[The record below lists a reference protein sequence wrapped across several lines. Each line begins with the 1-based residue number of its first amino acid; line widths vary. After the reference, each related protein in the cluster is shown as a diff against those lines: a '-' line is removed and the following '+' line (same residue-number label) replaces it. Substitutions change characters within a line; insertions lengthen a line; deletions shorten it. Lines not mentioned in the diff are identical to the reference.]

1 MQRWKPWFVC
11 LATAIMLAGCGS
23 GGSGTGPEESVK
35 LSGMRGSSDMGP
47 DGGVTLRLLS
57 GSPKY
62 VSGGDARI
70 EVKAAQELQ
79 DKLTFLLNG
88 EKITPPLVAD
98 GNRMEGVVSGL
109 VTGDNLLEVQH
120 VRRDST
126 GVSDAIRLTN
136 YPLTGPMF
144 TGPQQQ
150 PFICRTQE
158 SGLGQPLVDN
168 QDGIGHPVFS
178 DPGKTLIGYSSYCAV
193 PPRILYVY
201 YTGDSFRPFDPA
213 TGYDKPPPDLKTIRT
228 ASGASVPF
236 VVRVE
241 AGSINR
247 FLYSIAMLAPAPV
260 FDQSA
265 WNRKLIYWLR
275 GGVGIGHQQGTA
287 MWFND
292 GLSGAERQLM
302 PRLLEQ
308 GFAVVSSSGNE
319 TGVHYNMR
327 LAEET
332 AMMTKEHFIKAY
344 GLPRFTIGIGG
355 SGGAVQQYAFAQ
367 NRPGLLDGG
376 IPIESFPDMVT
387 QTIPI
392 SDCPLLGQYAA
403 DEVALDAVSRWA
415 TWSNLTL
422 IEGMNAS
429 DTVINPLTGKP
440 GSSECLTG
448 WQTAMPTVL
457 NPAYKDPRY
466 DDAARAYGYPAS
478 VFANVKWTHWNDL
491 ANIYGTDAL
500 GYAPIPIDNVGVQ
513 YGLSAL
519 AKGRITAAEFLRL
532 NACVGGWK
540 SQVEFVAW
548 EPNTDPYDARN
559 MLRSADCREP
569 GGTPAP
575 RRAGDVSA
583 MRSAY
588 SSGHVFTGQRLD
600 IPMIDLRPYLEPE
613 LNMHNSRQSFS
624 VRARLREANEQ
635 AADNQVIWFAGS
647 EASLPGLI
655 LDALAVVDRHLS
667 TGSKPIAFIDKCVD
681 AAGAA
686 IAAGATVWDGVLDQK
701 PPGACTQ
708 AYPTFASPRMVAGES
723 IKGDTFKCALKP
735 VSIALIDG
743 TYPSA
748 VRFTRQQEDWLR
760 RIFPDGVCDFTQ
772 PDQGRPVH
780 WRGSRHQR

>member
-1 MQRWKPWFVC
+1 
-11 LATAIMLAGCGS
+11 MLAGCG
-23 GGSGTGPEESVK
+23 GGASGTAAGGDVK
-35 LSGMRGSSDMGP
+35 LTVSNDAPDTEP
-47 DGGVTLRLLS
+47 DGGVRLSVLS
-57 GSPKY
+57 SSPEY

-70 EVKAAQELQ
+70 EVRAARGLQ
-79 DKLTFLLNG
+79 DKLTFWLNG
-88 EKITPPLVAD
+88 EKITPSLVAD
-98 GNRMEGVVSGL
+98 GNRMEGVISGL
-109 VTGDNLLEVQH
+109 VNGSNLLEVGQ
-120 VRRDST
+120 VRGNGR

-150 PFICRTQE
+150 PFLCRTQE

-168 QDGIGHPVFS
+168 HDGIGHPVFS
-178 DPGKTLIGYSSYCAV
+178 VSGDTLIGYSKYCAIA
-193 PPRILYVY
+193 PHILYLY
-201 YTGDSFRPFDPA
+201 YTGDGFKTFDPA
-213 TGYDKPPPDLKTIRT
+213 TGYKTPPPDLKTI
-228 ASGASVPF
+228 SVNGASVPF

-247 FLYSIAMLAPAPV
+247 FLYTIAMLAPVPG

-265 WNRKLIYWLR
+265 WNRKLVYWLR

-302 PRLLEQ
+302 PRLLAQ
-308 GFAVVSSSGNE
+308 GYAVVSSSGNE

-332 AMMTKEHFIKAY
+332 AMMTKEHFIEAY
-344 GLPRFTIGIGG
+344 GRPSVTIGIGG

-376 IPIESFPDMVT
+376 IPIESFPDMIT

-392 SDCPLLGQYAA
+392 SDCPLLGQYFA
-403 DEVALDAVSRWA
+403 DEVALDPASRWA
-415 TWSNLTL
+415 RWSNLTL

-429 DTVINPLTGKP
+429 DTVINPVSGKP

-448 WQTAMPTVL
+448 WRTALPTVL
-457 NPAYKDPRY
+457 NPKYKDRRY
-466 DDAARAYGYPAS
+466 NDAAIAYRYPAD

-491 ANIYGTDAL
+491 ANIYGTDSL

-513 YGLSAL
+513 YGLGAL
-519 AKGRITAAEFLRL
+519 ANGRITAAEFLRI

-540 SQVEFVAW
+540 NQADFLEWDPV
-548 EPNTDPYDARN
+548 TDPYDSRN

-583 MRSAY
+583 MRAAY

-624 VRARLREANEQ
+624 VRARLLSANEQ
-635 AADNQVIWFAGS
+635 AANNQVIWFTGSDAG
-647 EASLPGLI
+647 LLDLI
-655 LDALAVVDRHLS
+655 LDALAVVDRKLS
-667 TGSKPIAFIDKCVD
+667 SGRKPVEFVDKCVD
-681 AAGAA
+681 ARGAP
-686 IAAGATVWDGVLDQK
+686 IASGATVWDGILDNNA
-701 PPGACTQ
+701 PGACTL
-708 AYPTFASPRMVAGES
+708 AYPTFTSARMEAGDS
-723 IKGDTFKCALKP
+723 IKGDIFKCALKP
-735 VSIALIDG
+735 VSTALADG

-748 VRFTRQQEDWLR
+748 VRFTDQEKDWLR

-772 PDQGRPVH
+772 PDQGRP
-780 WRGSRHQR
+780 GGG